1 MAAAHV
7 PVPAKAAHAQRVLF
21 CRSRFRKCRG
31 ASSSSRRRFLVLRAS
46 WFSSDTGTG
55 DSAKDNKK
63 GDKNNKGQSRR
74 EMQEKKNQ
82 KNMQKEKKELA
93 KREKIRASS
102 AARPYDAPNA
112 PAMQAASMWA
122 MPALSRQTWSTVLFA
137 VAGVLVVALMRGGG
151 DNNKP
156 NYKSNFYKGRKG
168 RWIRDRT
175 LGGKMAFVPD
185 EPLPSINEKEK
196 RARERKEAEAK
207 RAAAKERESIPPS
220 WWTPPTPPE
229 TPPTASNFVEAQA
242 ILAAIQNKR
251 VSGKQATT
259 EDIANLYR
267 ATATKGVAVRVKT
280 DSVRDSLL
288 KRAVEDA
295 IAPGKSSNVELLAAG
310 ERAFVSGLALSL
322 GIAPAQANRVVANT
336 CANRARNAIVAA
348 VSATRRKDDAAAA
361 TELSS
366 LAKTLEAFPPD
377 DTGIAIQMAMDTIDT
392 KIKEQDVNA
401 IDSVLDGYGIGGDS
415 AQLIR
420 DMIRRASTSLKI
432 R

>member
-1 MAAAHV
+1 M
-7 PVPAKAAHAQRVLF
+7 
-21 CRSRFRKCRG
+21 
-31 ASSSSRRRFLVLRAS
+31 
-46 WFSSDTGTG
+46 
-55 DSAKDNKK
+55 
-63 GDKNNKGQSRR
+63 
-74 EMQEKKNQ
+74 
-82 KNMQKEKKELA
+82 
-93 KREKIRASS
+93 
-102 AARPYDAPNA
+102 
-112 PAMQAASMWA
+112 
-122 MPALSRQTWSTVLFA
+122 
-137 VAGVLVVALMRGGG
+137 
-151 DNNKP
+151 
-156 NYKSNFYKGRKG
+156 
-168 RWIRDRT
+168 
-175 LGGKMAFVPD
+175 
-185 EPLPSINEKEK
+185 
-196 RARERKEAEAK
+196 
-207 RAAAKERESIPPS
+207 
-220 WWTPPTPPE
+220 
-229 TPPTASNFVEAQA
+229 
-242 ILAAIQNKR
+242 
-251 VSGKQATT
+251 
-259 EDIANLYR
+259 
-267 ATATKGVAVRVKT
+267 KT

-366 LAKTLEAFPPD
+366 LAKPLEAFPPD